1 MIKKML
7 IYQKNFLSNPVKNLK
22 IFNFSDSELQAD
34 NICLKSLLN
43 IGTFQVFLQIKI
55 KLVGKRLDLLE
66 YLKRILLRKLK
77 ILTQSGLS

>member
-77 ILTQSGLS
+77 ILIQSGLS

>member
-43 IGTFQVFLQIKI
+43 IGTFQVLLQIKI

>member
-1 MIKKML
+1 MIKKTL

-22 IFNFSDSELQAD
+22 IFNFSDSELQPD

>member
-1 MIKKML
+1 ML

-43 IGTFQVFLQIKI
+43 IGTFQVLLQIKI

>member
-7 IYQKNFLSNPVKNLK
+7 IYQKNFLSNPVRNLK

>member
-1 MIKKML
+1 ML
-7 IYQKNFLSNPVKNLK
+7 IYQKNFLSNPVRNLK

>member
-1 MIKKML
+1 ML

>member
-34 NICLKSLLN
+34 NISLKSLLN

>member
-1 MIKKML
+1 ML

-77 ILTQSGLS
+77 TLTQSGLS